1 MTLASILLAEKARA
15 LERGDKNM
23 LSVDIKTAYEENDRI
38 WLYRGDALELLHRVP
53 DKSIDMVFADPP
65 YFGNQSGAKISRTD
79 NTPHQFTT
87 DKASWA
93 KKKAVREQIAFH
105 YTWLEQAQRVLKD
118 GATIWV
124 SGTYHSIGAV
134 NLVMQDLGFKIL
146 NDIILVKR
154 NAPPNFKGTN
164 FRALTETVL
173 WAKASAAGHRK
184 FNYWRMK
191 EINGG
196 KQMSNVWEYTAT
208 KNPFRHMA
216 VKNSGIVEK
225 AILASTEVDDVILDP
240 FAGSGT
246 TGFVA
251 KSLSRQCIMFEMA
264 DQSIEICKDR
274 LRGRYGEYEPQF
286 DLNND

>member
-1 MTLASILLAEKARA
+1 MIIAGTKA
-15 LERGDKNM
+15 
-23 LSVDIKTAYEENDRI
+23 AYEEDGQL
-38 WLYRGDALELLHRVP
+38 WLYQGDAIDLLQRVP
-53 DKSIDMVFADPP
+53 DKSVDMVFADPP
-65 YFGNQSGAKISRTD
+65 YFGNQSGAKMSRTD
-79 NTPHQFTT
+79 GTPQPFTT

-93 KKKAVREQIAFH
+93 KKKAVRQQIAFH
-105 YTWLEQAQRVLKD
+105 YSWLEQAQRILKD

-124 SGTYHSIGAV
+124 SGTYHSIGVV
-134 NLVMQDLGFKIL
+134 NLVMQDLGFKIM

-173 WAKASAAGHRK
+173 WAKATSSGHRK

-216 VKNSGIVEK
+216 VKNSGVVEK
-225 AILASTEVDDVILDP
+225 MILASTDEGDLIVDP

-251 KSLSRQCIMFEMA
+251 KSLSRRCAMIELA
-264 DQSIEICKDR
+264 NGSIEICKDR
-274 LRGRYGEYEPQF
+274 LSGRYGNYEPQHMSK
-286 DLNND
+286 D